1 MFGLPPKL
9 DLDVQAL
16 EKQFYRYSRKLHP
29 DVHARASQ
37 QEQEWSLAQASL
49 LNDAY
54 RTLKNPLDRTK
65 YLLRLE
71 GVQFEEDRGAN
82 PSKVPADLLEEVFE
96 LNMQLEELR
105 QNQKMGED
113 DPQLRHDL
121 EAAKNQFAA
130 QLSTLDEQV
139 RSRWSAWDAAWEQ
152 NDEAG
157 ENRGERSDDCVVA
170 TPQLPA
176 EPGARRGPDPG
187 RVLRVM
193 ADERIVG
200 IDLGTTNS
208 LVAFMQGEKPVV
220 IPGEDGLNLVPSV
233 VALGPARDGARP
245 TMLVGNGARQHA
257 IGRAGAGDL
266 LGKAPH
272 GPRRGRRCRGIEVL
286 SLSPGR
292 RYPAGRSVAHSPRGC
307 GVHAAGDFRAHPAPA
322 QAKRGALFWRAGD
335 PGSDHGAGIL

>member
-1 MFGLPPKL
+1 MQIAENVSAPAKCWSCGQEVAEGQPFCSSCGKVQPPHQADYFAMFGLPPKL
-9 DLDVQAL
+9 DLDVKAL

-71 GVQFEEDRGAN
+71 GVQFEEDRGQN

-121 EAAKNQFAA
+121 ENAKTQFAA

-152 NDEAG
+152 NDEAKKTAAK
-157 ENRGERSDDCVVA
+157 EAMTALLQRRSYL
-170 TPQLPA
+170 Q
-176 EPGARRGPDPG
+176 
-187 RVLRVM
+187 
-193 ADERIVG
+193 
-200 IDLGTTNS
+200 
-208 LVAFMQGEKPVV
+208 
-220 IPGEDGLNLVPSV
+220 NLVRDV
-233 VALGPARDGARP
+233 DQTLG
-245 TMLVGNGARQHA
+245 
-257 IGRAGAGDL
+257 
-266 LGKAPH
+266 
-272 GPRRGRRCRGIEVL
+272 
-286 SLSPGR
+286 
-292 RYPAGRSVAHSPRGC
+292 
-307 GVHAAGDFRAHPAPA
+307 
-322 QAKRGALFWRAGD
+322 
-335 PGSDHGAGIL
+335 GS